1 MALGFG
7 FNKAKVLSSAEK
19 YVQQGKLQN
28 AIGEYEKVAKED
40 PKDLTVLNTIGDL
53 CARLGQSDKAA
64 AHFKKVGDAYAGDGF
79 TVKAIAMY
87 KKLTKLNPNAV
98 EAVQKLAELYTQQG
112 LYNDARQQ
120 YVIVADYWMK
130 ANDLEGAARV
140 FQKMLELDPE
150 NAAMQT
156 KLADL
161 YIRMGKKE
169 DAKEIYFR
177 AADSLY
183 QRAAMDAADE
193 ALGRILSIDP
203 TNSRALLKRGQIA
216 LDSGDAAGALRHLE
230 RISNLD
236 ANPDALSVV
245 LRARMQAGQQAES
258 EALARQLAT
267 AHKDFSGL
275 VAYAEWLVSTGAW
288 EQGLAMYGEV
298 ADHILATNPE
308 SLARVLES
316 AVGKVKENAPA
327 LEIIIQLYR
336 KLGDKPHIQETSEL
350 LAHALVQAGDLRRAR
365 DLYRELADSEPEN
378 PAHEQHYRQVLVKL
392 GEDAA
397 VRPLTPAEGAQA
409 FMVDELEISA
419 PVLRQDYP
427 DEVEDAIKSA
437 LTDSELLDSYGLPA
451 KALMPLEKAL
461 PKAPHDARLNQRLAS
476 LYAAANRFAD
486 AASCCDVLQALYRQ
500 AGHTEQA
507 RGYGDMAARYRGRP
521 AAEAPPLAQAAA
533 SAAAAEFA
541 ISVEPPAEAVPAEFS
556 VEVQPAAFSVEV
568 EPPAAAPPP
577 AAPLPGHEID
587 LSEEWE
593 THAVAEAP
601 AAPAASPAEVLE
613 EIRFYISQSMWKE
626 ARGAC
631 LLCEAVAPGHPEL
644 PALKAQIEAATAPA
658 AAPAFAVEVTPPGE
672 PTISEFVFDSSA
684 LGEPAAAALPVPEAV
699 IEVVPPAPEPV
710 AAPAAVVAAAPEV
723 VEAAPPPPVAAP
735 TVAAA
740 PAADV
745 LGDFALDL
753 DQSLGADFALGKPAA
768 APPPPVVKAPP
779 APPVAPVA
787 KAAVAA
793 PPAPA
798 AAAPPA
804 PAPAEVPVSTEE
816 TSSVLSDMFAEFKED
831 AEEGAKEA
839 EDPETH
845 YNLGVAFREMGLL
858 DEAIGELQKVCQ
870 AVDKGA
876 AFRDTMQ
883 AYTWLAQCFVDKG
896 VPEAAYKWYEK
907 ALKTATD
914 EEQRLSLHYDLAAA
928 YELSGNKQAA
938 LQHFLE
944 VYGSNI
950 DYRDVAERIKSLR
963 S

>member
-53 CARLGQSDKAA
+53 CARLGQTDKAA
-64 AHFKKVGDAYAGDGF
+64 AHFKKVGDAYAADGF

-120 YVIVADYWMK
+120 YVVVADYWMK

-169 DAKEIYFR
+169 DAKQIYFR

-216 LDSGDAAGALRHLE
+216 LDAGNAAAALRHLE

-236 ANPDALSVV
+236 DNPDALSVV

-258 EALARQLAT
+258 EALARKLAT
-267 AHKDFSGL
+267 AHKDLSGL

-298 ADHILATNPE
+298 SDHMLRSNPE

-316 AVGKVKENAPA
+316 AVSKVKENAPA
-327 LEIIIQLYR
+327 LEVVLQLYR
-336 KLGDKPHIQETSEL
+336 KLGDKPHMQETSEL

-378 PAHEQHYRQVLVKL
+378 PAHEQHYRQVLAKL

-397 VRPLTPAEGAQA
+397 VRPLTAAEGAQA

-419 PVLRQDYP
+419 PMLRQQYP

-437 LTDSELLDSYGLPA
+437 LTDSELLDSYGLP
-451 KALMPLEKAL
+451 EKAL
-461 PKAPHDARLNQRLAS
+461 VPLERVLGNAPHDALLNQRLAS
-476 LYAAANRFAD
+476 LYAAAGRFAD
-486 AASCCDVLQALYRQ
+486 AANCCDVLQSLYRE
-500 AGHTEQA
+500 AGHAEQA
-507 RGYGDMAARYRGRP
+507 RAYADMAARYRGRP
-521 AAEAPPLAQAAA
+521 EAAEAPPLAQAAA
-533 SAAAAEFA
+533 AAAAPAAAAEFA
-541 ISVEPPAEAVPAEFS
+541 IPLEPPAEAAPAEFS
-556 VEVQPAAFSVEV
+556 VEVQPAAFSEF
-568 EPPAAAPPP
+568 EPAAVAPPP
-577 AAPLPGHEID
+577 AAPAAGHEID

-601 AAPAASPAEVLE
+601 AAPLASPADILE
-613 EIRFYISQSMWKE
+613 EIRFYISQSMWEE
-626 ARGAC
+626 ARSTC
-631 LLCEAVAPGHPEL
+631 LRCQTVAPDHPEL
-644 PALKAQIEAATAPA
+644 AGLKAQIEAATAPA
-658 AAPAFAVEVTPPGE
+658 AAPAFAIEVTPPGE
-672 PTISEFVFDSSA
+672 PSVSEFVFGPTA
-684 LGEPAAAALPVPEAV
+684 LGEPAAAAEAITPEAV

-710 AAPAAVVAAAPEV
+710 AVPEPVVAAAPEV
-723 VEAAPPPPVAAP
+723 VEAPPPPPPVAP
-735 TVAAA
+735 PPVAAA
-740 PAADV
+740 PAAADA
-745 LGDFALDL
+745 LSDFVLDL
-753 DQSLGADFALGKPAA
+753 DESLGADFALGKPAA
-768 APPPPVVKAPP
+768 APPPPVEKAPAAP
-779 APPVAPVA
+779 LAPKVAPPPPL
-787 KAAVAA
+787 AAV

-798 AAAPPA
+798 Q
-804 PAPAEVPVSTEE
+804 VSTEE
-816 TSSVLSDMFAEFKED
+816 TSSMLSDMFAEFKED

-876 AFRDTMQ
+876 PFRDLMQ

-896 VPEAAYKWYEK
+896 VPEASYKWYER
-907 ALKTATD
+907 ALKVATD

-928 YELSGNKQAA
+928 CELGGNKQAA

-950 DYRDVAERIKSLR
+950 DYRDVAERIKALR